1 MPIWLCS
8 SKLISRRSDI
18 LIQNCVILK
27 HFRLALFPYASLDCT
42 PFSISVSCHTCYYF
56 IISVTI
62 KKYALLF
69 CIPYT
74 AQMHW
79 PLAAARRNFQKFNSF
94 WNIHNKS
101 ADFKDCFE
109 NKKILFN
116 EKNYTFTI
124 YYKNLGIWNL
134 VQKDSKINQHC
145 VES

>member
-8 SKLISRRSDI
+8 SKLISQRSDI
-18 LIQNCVILK
+18 LIWNCVILK
-27 HFRLALFPYASLDCT
+27 RFRLALFPYASLDCT

-56 IISVTI
+56 IISVTT

-74 AQMHW
+74 AQMHG

-109 NKKILFN
+109 KKRFFLMKRTTHLPSIP
-116 EKNYTFTI
+116 
-124 YYKNLGIWNL
+124 
-134 VQKDSKINQHC
+134 KI
-145 VES
+145 